1 MAPPAIDRAARIADG
16 FLCTGG
22 IGMDTYVECL
32 AANGKK
38 PEEGNIILGCWA
50 IIAEDPEAEA
60 ERVGPHVL
68 YQSNEYIR
76 WGAFGPPDQTPLFPD
91 AKTAIENGLYEL
103 WDADMAVEKL
113 SGMIEQY
120 PQISDIH
127 LWAQFPGESVE
138 AGDRRLKYI
147 AEKVLPRLR

>member
-1 MAPPAIDRAARIADG
+1 MGD
-16 FLCTGG
+16 
-22 IGMDTYVECL
+22 
-32 AANGKK
+32 
-38 PEEGNIILGCWA
+38 
-50 IIAEDPEAEA
+50 
-60 ERVGPHVL
+60 HVL

-76 WGAFGPPDQTPLFPD
+76 CGAFGPPDQTPLFPD
-91 AKTAIENGLYEL
+91 SRTAIENGLYEL

-127 LWAQFPGESVE
+127 FCAQFPGESIE
-138 AGDRRLKYI
+138 TCNRRMAYI